1 MSKKSINL
9 NAEEFN
15 RIFPFFILLDEKLI
29 IIDHGESL
37 EKIIPDCAGKAFESL
52 FDIERPHLEEV
63 NFENIKA
70 ICTELLILKTKDKL
84 HLKLRGQWEFL
95 KGENHLLFIGA
106 PWFDSSLQF
115 DESGLLIKDFA
126 PHNPLIDM
134 LHAIRTQEIVNEELK
149 EVLRDLNRKKNK
161 LQVANEEIKTIST
174 SLEESNKRYEFVNKA
189 TSEAIWDWNI
199 LTGEVYYGDGFNK
212 LFGHDVSNLPQ
223 NLNIW
228 EQRIHSEDLDP
239 ISNEITKAL
248 ESTNDRWTGEYRY
261 LKANG
266 KYANVV
272 DRGFIIRDDAGHPK
286 RMIGTI
292 SDVTLQKEE
301 VHHLKLLESVI
312 TNASDGVLITT
323 ATPDNSIVYVNEAFT
338 RMTGYSSEEVLGKN
352 PRIFQGPKSDRAALN
367 LMTEAIKSWEPY
379 ELTTINYKK
388 NGEEFWLTFSI
399 SPVSNDKG
407 IYTHWISIE
416 RDVTE
421 MIRANEEIANQKKF
435 TEDILNNI
443 PTDIAVF
450 DPNHNYLFINPCGI
464 KNKEIREWMIN
475 KNDFDYTNMKGI
487 DDTLAR
493 RRWDIFEEAVETK
506 NTVEWIDEH
515 KTPDGKTN
523 FILRHFYPYFE
534 RNRLKFVI
542 GYGIDITERKLIEIK
557 LNEAIVSIKKT
568 NTELEQFAYVASHDL
583 QEPLR
588 MVTSFLSQLEKK
600 YSDKLDDKA
609 KEYIFYAVDGAK
621 RMRQIILDLLEFS
634 RAGKSDDKIK
644 DIDINEIVK
653 EIQFLHHKQIEELN
667 AIITTNNLPIIKGY
681 VTPLRQIFQNL
692 IGNSLKYHRKG
703 IPPEIKIT
711 AVESENAW
719 EFSIIDNGIGIESQ
733 YFEKIFVIFQR
744 LHNKEDYAGTGIGLA
759 LTKKIIENM
768 GGSIWVDSSE
778 NTGSSFHFTIPF
790 KQNKTDIDQ

>member
-1 MSKKSINL
+1 
-9 NAEEFN
+9 
-15 RIFPFFILLDEKLI
+15 
-29 IIDHGESL
+29 
-37 EKIIPDCAGKAFESL
+37 
-52 FDIERPHLEEV
+52 
-63 NFENIKA
+63 
-70 ICTELLILKTKDKL
+70 
-84 HLKLRGQWEFL
+84 
-95 KGENHLLFIGA
+95 
-106 PWFDSSLQF
+106 
-115 DESGLLIKDFA
+115 
-126 PHNPLIDM
+126 
-134 LHAIRTQEIVNEELK
+134 
-149 EVLRDLNRKKNK
+149 
-161 LQVANEEIKTIST
+161 
-174 SLEESNKRYEFVNKA
+174 
-189 TSEAIWDWNI
+189 
-199 LTGEVYYGDGFNK
+199 
-212 LFGHDVSNLPQ
+212 
-223 NLNIW
+223 
-228 EQRIHSEDLDP
+228 
-239 ISNEITKAL
+239 
-248 ESTNDRWTGEYRY
+248 
-261 LKANG
+261 
-266 KYANVV
+266 
-272 DRGFIIRDDAGHPK
+272 
-286 RMIGTI
+286 
-292 SDVTLQKEE
+292 
-301 VHHLKLLESVI
+301 
-312 TNASDGVLITT
+312 
-323 ATPDNSIVYVNEAFT
+323 
-338 RMTGYSSEEVLGKN
+338 MTGYSSEEIIGKN

-367 LMTEAIKSWEPY
+367 LMTEAIKSWEPH

-407 IYTHWISIE
+407 EYTHWISIE

-450 DPNHNYLFINPCGI
+450 DPNHNYLFINPYGI

-487 DDTLAR
+487 DDALAR

-515 KTPDGKTN
+515 KTIDGKTN

-542 GYGIDITERKLIEIK
+542 GYGIDITSRKLIEIK
-557 LNEAIVSIKKT
+557 LNEAIESIKKT

-634 RAGKSDDKIK
+634 RAGKSEDKIK

-653 EIQFLHHKQIEELN
+653 EIQFLHHKQIEELK
-667 AIITTNNLPIIKGY
+667 AIITTDNLPIIKGY
-681 VTPLRQIFQNL
+681 LTPLRQIFQNL

-733 YFEKIFVIFQR
+733 YFEKIFIIFQR

-778 NTGSSFHFTIPF
+778 NIGSSFHFTIPF

>member
-1 MSKKSINL
+1 M
-9 NAEEFN
+9 
-15 RIFPFFILLDEKLI
+15 
-29 IIDHGESL
+29 
-37 EKIIPDCAGKAFESL
+37 
-52 FDIERPHLEEV
+52 
-63 NFENIKA
+63 
-70 ICTELLILKTKDKL
+70 
-84 HLKLRGQWEFL
+84 
-95 KGENHLLFIGA
+95 
-106 PWFDSSLQF
+106 
-115 DESGLLIKDFA
+115 
-126 PHNPLIDM
+126 
-134 LHAIRTQEIVNEELK
+134 
-149 EVLRDLNRKKNK
+149 
-161 LQVANEEIKTIST
+161 
-174 SLEESNKRYEFVNKA
+174 
-189 TSEAIWDWNI
+189 
-199 LTGEVYYGDGFNK
+199 
-212 LFGHDVSNLPQ
+212 
-223 NLNIW
+223 
-228 EQRIHSEDLDP
+228 
-239 ISNEITKAL
+239 
-248 ESTNDRWTGEYRY
+248 
-261 LKANG
+261 
-266 KYANVV
+266 
-272 DRGFIIRDDAGHPK
+272 
-286 RMIGTI
+286 
-292 SDVTLQKEE
+292 
-301 VHHLKLLESVI
+301 
-312 TNASDGVLITT
+312 
-323 ATPDNSIVYVNEAFT
+323 
-338 RMTGYSSEEVLGKN
+338 
-352 PRIFQGPKSDRAALN
+352 
-367 LMTEAIKSWEPY
+367 
-379 ELTTINYKK
+379 
-388 NGEEFWLTFSI
+388 
-399 SPVSNDKG
+399 SNDKG
-407 IYTHWISIE
+407 EYTHWISIE

-421 MIRANEEIANQKKF
+421 KIRANEEIANQKKF

-450 DPNHNYLFINPCGI
+450 DPNHNYLFINPYGI

-487 DDTLAR
+487 DDTMAR
-493 RRWDIFEEAVETK
+493 KRWDIFEEAVETK

-515 KTPDGKTN
+515 KTADGNTN

-711 AVESENAW
+711 AVETENSW

-768 GGSIWVDSSE
+768 GGNIWVDSSE
-778 NTGSSFHFTIPF
+778 NRGSSFHFTIPF
-790 KQNKTDIDQ
+790 KQNKTDQDQ